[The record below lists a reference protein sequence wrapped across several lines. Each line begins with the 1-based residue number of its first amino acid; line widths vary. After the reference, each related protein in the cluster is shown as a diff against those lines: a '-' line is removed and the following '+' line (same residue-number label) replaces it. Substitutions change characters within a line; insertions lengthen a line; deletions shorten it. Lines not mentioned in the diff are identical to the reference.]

1 LHGNADVSPLPG
13 PKPDRRRALELL
25 AASPNGCTE
34 AVMRAHGFTVEQMV
48 ELVRAGLA
56 SATAE
61 RVVAGS
67 RKIEVARV
75 QITDAGRRVLA
86 GARK

>member
-1 LHGNADVSPLPG
+1 ML
-13 PKPDRRRALELL
+13 
-25 AASPNGCTE
+25 
-34 AVMRAHGFTVEQMV
+34 AHGFRIEQMV

-56 SATAE
+56 TATGE

-67 RKIEVARV
+67 RKMEVARV
-75 QITDAGRRVLA
+75 KITDAGRRVLA

>member
-1 LHGNADVSPLPG
+1 ML
-13 PKPDRRRALELL
+13 
-25 AASPNGCTE
+25 
-34 AVMRAHGFTVEQMV
+34 AHGFTVERMV

-67 RKIEVARV
+67 RKMELATVR
-75 QITDAGRRVLA
+75 ITEAGRRALA
-86 GARK
+86 GR